1 MKASS
6 CPASPSFKKETNWC
20 VHERMN
26 GKRRRRRKKKGIWSC
41 RILFRFILFVSVGG
55 LGLGFGNF
63 SFLFLY
69 LHKVESCILECWE
82 CSISDKAVCIDC
94 QILIPHFQSWQMY
107 PNSVYKAKKPN
118 QQIPQNP
125 SAQSF
130 IIIVIMVMVFFLGVA
145 AAARKQ
151 ASKPKLFCGKT

>member
-1 MKASS
+1 
-6 CPASPSFKKETNWC
+6 
-20 VHERMN
+20 
-26 GKRRRRRKKKGIWSC
+26 
-41 RILFRFILFVSVGG
+41 
-55 LGLGFGNF
+55 
-63 SFLFLY
+63 
-69 LHKVESCILECWE
+69 
-82 CSISDKAVCIDC
+82 
-94 QILIPHFQSWQMY
+94 MY